1 MGILEEE
8 LSVGCGGSEGPVGR
22 SGGNSWEALRHTGLN
37 LGNELELEIGN
48 HELPY

>member
-1 MGILEEE
+1 MALRGWGL
-8 LSVGCGGSEGPVGR
+8 
-22 SGGNSWEALRHTGLN
+22 SGGDGQEALEHTDLK